1 MLGSPRAVQGE
12 RDRARAEVKRL
23 GGVWSEERARREACE
38 RDLGDGHPR
47 NHARTRLPCEVSVS
61 HGPGLAVAAGREG
74 SAFCSAE
81 RHPLARLLAEAAR
94 QDASTAKAKR
104 DAALE
109 RLSAAQAEIDDKGGL
124 LADVEQQI
132 TDLEGTVQQTAQVTR
147 AVLLLAY

>member
-1 MLGSPRAVQGE
+1 MVAGLPARCLPLLGL
-12 RDRARAEVKRL
+12 DLNNKL
-23 GGVWSEERARREACE
+23 GRPADPAAA
-38 RDLGDGHPR
+38 DQQ
-47 NHARTRLPCEVSVS
+47 SVGAI
-61 HGPGLAVAAGREG
+61 HAGREG